1 MKILFLNYIPS
12 PYRIDFFNEL
22 AKHCE
27 LKVVYYNA
35 EIAERPT
42 WRYKTEDH
50 HYEHFNLFRNEN
62 KVQIKGFLKLRKLLK
77 THKDHT
83 IVVGGYAR
91 PVEIA
96 AIAWLR
102 AHHRPFVLNTDGGF
116 YQGDGIKLKLKKWL
130 VQSAAFYLA
139 NGTIAAKTLQ
149 QYGAKP
155 ENIYNYHFSSIFE
168 REITVAAND
177 TRKELRKK
185 LQLPQNA
192 KIVITIGRYIPLK
205 GFELVIK
212 ALHLLKEPNTY
223 LYMLGEGPQ
232 RKNYEQLI
240 TGLDLKNRVIL
251 TGEKQKNEVLDFCRA
266 ADCMVLPTLSSDV
279 WGLVV
284 NEAMSCGL
292 PVIASDRVGAAYDMI
307 KNGITGFIVPA
318 DNVKA
323 IAEAIKKIDAP
334 IMRNKTIETAKKY
347 TIEQMVEDH
356 KVLFK
361 KICQQQ

>member
-1 MKILFLNYIPS
+1 MKILYLNYIPS
-12 PYRIDFFNEL
+12 PYRVDFFNEL

-27 LKVVYYNA
+27 LKVIYYNA
-35 EIAERPT
+35 EISERPT
-42 WRYKTEDH
+42 WKYKEEDH
-50 HYEHFNLFRNEN
+50 NYEHFVLFRNEN
-62 KVQIKGFLKLRKLLK
+62 KVQIKGFFKLRKLLK
-77 THKDHT
+77 THQDHI

-96 AIAWLR
+96 AIAWLKLHR
-102 AHHRPFVLNTDGGF
+102 RPFVLNTDGGF

-130 VQSAAFYLA
+130 VQSAEFYLA

-155 ENIYNYHFSSIFE
+155 DNIYNYHFSSIFK
-168 REITVAAND
+168 REITIPAKDARN
-177 TRKELRKK
+177 ELRKQ

-232 RKNYEQLI
+232 RKTYEQLI
-240 TGLDLKNRVIL
+240 TRFDLKDKVIL
-251 TGEKQKNEVLDFCRA
+251 TGEKQKNKVLEFCRA
-266 ADCMVLPTLSSDV
+266 ADCMILPTLSSDV

-292 PVIASDRVGAAYDMI
+292 PVIASDRVGAAFDMI
-307 KNGITGFIVPA
+307 NQSETGYITPA
-318 DNVKA
+318 GDERA
-323 IAEAIKKIDAP
+323 IAQAIKKINAP
-334 IMRNKTIETAKKY
+334 EMGNKIIKMAEKY
-347 TIEQMVEDH
+347 TIEEMVNDH
-356 KVLFK
+356 LNLFS
-361 KICQQQ
+361 KINAL

>member
-1 MKILFLNYIPS
+1 MKILYLNYIPS
-12 PYRIDFFNEL
+12 PYRVDFFNEL

-27 LKVVYYNA
+27 LKVIYYNA

-42 WRYKTEDH
+42 WKYKTEDH
-50 HYEHFNLFRNEN
+50 HYEHFILFSNEK
-62 KVQIKGFLKLRKLLK
+62 KVQIKGFIKLRKLLK
-77 THKDHT
+77 THQDHT

-102 AHHRPFVLNTDGGF
+102 LHHRPFVLNTDGGF
-116 YQGDGIKLKLKKWL
+116 YQGGGIKLKLKKWL

-149 QYGAKP
+149 QYGAKSD
-155 ENIYNYHFSSIFE
+155 NIYNYHFSSIFK
-168 REITVAAND
+168 REINHPSEKSK
-177 TRKELRKK
+177 KELRKK
-185 LQLPQNA
+185 LQLPANA

-232 RKNYEQLI
+232 RKSYEQLI
-240 TGLDLKNRVIL
+240 KGFDLKDKVIL
-251 TGEKQKNEVLDFCRA
+251 TGEKQKNEVLEFCRA
-266 ADCMVLPTLSSDV
+266 ADSMILPTLSSDV

-292 PVIASDRVGAAYDMI
+292 PVIGSHRVGAAHDMI
-307 KNGITGFIVPA
+307 KQGETGYITPA
-318 DNVKA
+318 GDEKA
-323 IAEAIKKIDAP
+323 IAEAIKKINAP
-334 IMRNKTIETAKKY
+334 EMGNKIIEMAEKY
-347 TIEQMVEDH
+347 TIEQMVNDH
-356 KVLFK
+356 LNLFSK
-361 KICQQQ
+361 TNAR

>member
-1 MKILFLNYIPS
+1 MKILYLNYIPS
-12 PYRIDFFNEL
+12 PYRVDFFNKL

-27 LKVVYYNA
+27 LKVIYYNA

-42 WRYKTEDH
+42 WKYQVEDH
-50 HYEHFNLFRNEN
+50 HYDHFILFRN
-62 KVQIKGFLKLRKLLK
+62 KKKIPIKGFLKLRKLLK
-77 THKDHT
+77 TYKDHT
-83 IVVGGYAR
+83 TVVGGYAK

-96 AIAWLR
+96 AIVWLKF
-102 AHHRPFVLNTDGGF
+102 HHRPFVLNTDGGF
-116 YQGDGIKLKLKKWL
+116 YQGNGIKLKLKKWL
-130 VQSAAFYLA
+130 VQSASYYLA
-139 NGTIAAKTLQ
+139 NGTIAAQTLQ

-155 ENIYNYHFSSIFE
+155 ENIYNYHFSSIFK
-168 REITVAAND
+168 REITSPTKD
-177 TRKELRKK
+177 TRKELRKR
-185 LQLPQNA
+185 LQLPENA
-192 KIVITIGRYIPLK
+192 KIVITVGRHIPLK

-212 ALHLLKEPNTY
+212 ALHLLKEPNIY

-232 RKNYEQLI
+232 RKTYEKLS
-240 TGLDLKNRVIL
+240 TNFGLKDRVIL
-251 TGEKQKNEVLDFCRA
+251 TGEKQKNEVLNFCRA